1 MRILEE
7 YPPIIERIQETFEL
21 KGREIFTWGDIIYNP
36 SGVYKSDE
44 LFAHECIHEEQQ
56 GKEIEQWWEKYLTDE
71 SFRFIMELEAHQVEY
86 AVYCDKHK
94 DRNERARYLQ
104 AVATRLSS
112 PLYGSIVSTKIAKER
127 IRSGWR

>member
-36 SGVYKSDE
+36 KGVYISDE
-44 LFAHECIHEEQQ
+44 LLSHECIHEEQQ

-71 SFRFIMELEAHQVEY
+71 AFRFKMELEAHQVEY

-112 PLYGSIVSTKIAKER
+112 PLYGSIVSTKIAKVR